1 VGEPAVLQFRR
12 IPSKLSEMSEY
23 SELLDRIDA
32 QRRRALAVPQ
42 PDVRDELEDLLTEGY
57 LVALTG
63 ESRSR
68 RLSER
73 LDTLAHKLDQGAAI
87 EVRLVAREKRTV
99 DQRVRLLRD
108 RLAELRA
115 CAVAASRIQ
124 PS

>member
-1 VGEPAVLQFRR
+1 VGEPAVLQSRH

-42 PDVRDELEDLLTEGY
+42 PDVQDELEDLLTEGY
-57 LVALTG
+57 VVALTG

-87 EVRLVAREKRTV
+87 EARLVAREKRTV

-108 RLAELRA
+108 RLAELRG
-115 CAVAASRIQ
+115 CAVDASRIQ

>member
-73 LDTLAHKLDQGAAI
+73 LETLAHKLDQGAAI

-108 RLAELRA
+108 RLAELRG
-115 CAVAASRIQ
+115 CAVDASRIQ

>member
-73 LDTLAHKLDQGAAI
+73 LETLAQKLDKGAAI
-87 EVRLVAREKRTV
+87 EARLLAREKRTV

-115 CAVAASRIQ
+115 CAVDASRTQ

>member
-1 VGEPAVLQFRR
+1 
-12 IPSKLSEMSEY
+12 MSEF

-32 QRRRALAVPQ
+32 QSRRALSGPC
-42 PDVRDELEDLLTEGY
+42 PSVRRELEDLLTEGY

-68 RLSER
+68 RMSER
-73 LDTLAHKLDQGAAI
+73 LEMLAQKLDDEDAAI
-87 EVRLVAREKRTV
+87 EARTLALQKRTV
-99 DQRVRLLRD
+99 DQRVRVLRD

-115 CAVAASRIQ
+115 RAAGRGRLQ

>member
-1 VGEPAVLQFRR
+1 VGGSTVLQFRR

-73 LDTLAHKLDQGAAI
+73 LDTLAQKLDQGAAI
-87 EVRLVAREKRTV
+87 EARLLAREKRTV

-115 CAVAASRIQ
+115 CAAGGSRIQ

>member
-73 LDTLAHKLDQGAAI
+73 LDTLAQKLDQGAAI
-87 EVRLVAREKRTV
+87 EARLLAREKRTV

-115 CAVAASRIQ
+115 CAVGGSRIQ